1 MPIVNINGADIFY
14 EMVGSGPAIVYV
26 HGGYGGASSTVSPR
40 EEQWVG
46 KFKNSY
52 TVVTYDRRSA
62 GRSEYKNTE
71 HTLDVFVQDLREL
84 IERLGIEKL
93 ILVGS
98 SAGGPIALKY
108 SIKYQDSLIALVLPN
123 TSARVWNHPGRVDAE
138 LELDRRYGLLKEH
151 GPEGTFDILNN
162 EDIDAKPFYLLNVG
176 SNPRPPGIANM
187 LAAKE
192 LEAKKLING
201 LSRED
206 KVSYY
211 IGELRN
217 QAAYIGS
224 DLRDLLSDIRLPTFL
239 VHGDMDTQVPYE
251 LGKELSDH
259 IYGSEFVTITGAG
272 HGIMQ
277 WDEATSAI
285 KDFCDRITSQN

>member
-1 MPIVNINGADIFY
+1 M
-14 EMVGSGPAIVYV
+14 
-26 HGGYGGASSTVSPR
+26 
-40 EEQWVG
+40 
-46 KFKNSY
+46 
-52 TVVTYDRRSA
+52 
-62 GRSEYKNTE
+62 
-71 HTLDVFVQDLREL
+71 
-84 IERLGIEKL
+84 
-93 ILVGS
+93 
-98 SAGGPIALKY
+98 
-108 SIKYQDSLIALVLPN
+108 
-123 TSARVWNHPGRVDAE
+123 
-138 LELDRRYGLLKEH
+138 
-151 GPEGTFDILNN
+151 NN